1 MLPRDQ
7 VLGDNVLLVFFL
19 SSFIPLIQKKYFKNT
34 RLRQQ
39 DIDILKDITSTD
51 KLTEIDTNKFW
62 DFSRNADLDG
72 FSSSRIYRSLF
83 DQSVNMASDIGGQ
96 TDNAKEH
103 VLIKALAI
111 KRLIK
116 TGSSVR

>member
-1 MLPRDQ
+1 MFLI
-7 VLGDNVLLVFFL
+7 FFFVNFY
-19 SSFIPLIQKKYFKNT
+19 STHPKKYFKNT

-116 TGSSVR
+116 TGNSVR